1 MPGWQGNTLVK
12 KEKYAAAL
20 DRYTEALTFYKEPGA
35 SLEQRRPAGHIKIPS
50 CGVGQEAAHA
60 LTGWEALVGGCRCGC
75 LCSAGS
81 STQDRSYGARPSSSG
96 HCIGRERGGMSP
108 HSAAHIGPLNACVP
122 TACSIE
128 FGGAPAGHARQRPLR
143 RAALLTNRA
152 FCHKKR
158 GDWGNV
164 EKDSRAALELDG
176 SFLKVPSVPLQ
187 RRGFRCPCA
196 TELIATAVLRVKRI
210 LLGDS
215 QCRTSA
221 GLAASHVLY
230 SSGALEGCKVLES
243 ACHLARSIA
252 GQQHQLHRAAWQ
264 HCSVALGT
272 SAIREQVA
280 SELCKDWVQMKC
292 CRDPQCVYLH
302 EVR

>member
-1 MPGWQGNTLVK
+1 MSSVELPSLQWKASHAWQGNTLVK

-35 SLEQRRPAGHIKIPS
+35 APEHRRPAGHIKIAP

-75 LCSAGS
+75 LCSAGR
-81 STQDRSYGARPSSSG
+81 STQERSCGARPSSSG

-122 TACSIE
+122 TACCIE
-128 FGGAPAGHARQRPLR
+128 LGVAPAGHARWRHLR

-176 SFLKVPSVPLQ
+176 SFLKVPSLPLAAPWLPVPLCH
-187 RRGFRCPCA
+187 RDDCGCSA
-196 TELIATAVLRVKRI
+196 TCEKKNCWGTPSVGPQLGWQQAVSFI
-210 LLGDS
+210 F
-215 QCRTSA
+215 
-221 GLAASHVLY
+221 
-230 SSGALEGCKVLES
+230 
-243 ACHLARSIA
+243 
-252 GQQHQLHRAAWQ
+252 
-264 HCSVALGT
+264 
-272 SAIREQVA
+272 
-280 SELCKDWVQMKC
+280 WV
-292 CRDPQCVYLH
+292 R
-302 EVR
+302 